1 MSKFSS
7 WSHEN
12 LAKFAQE
19 ATDKMLR
26 QKRISANAQDDPQ
39 SAEAQTDWR
48 TAYCEA
54 VARHNETLDELKAV
68 EATLQKIAD
77 LSQQWGNEL

>member
-1 MSKFSS
+1 MSKFSN

-19 ATDKMLR
+19 ATDKMLK
-26 QKRISANAQDDPQ
+26 QKRTSTDAQDGPL
-39 SAEAQTDWR
+39 ADWR

-54 VARHNETLDELKAV
+54 VARHNETLDELRAV
-68 EATLQKIAD
+68 EATLQRIAD
-77 LSQQWGNEL
+77 LSQRWGNG